1 MRSLL
6 ATAGAFAALAIA
18 PAAQSQDKA
27 SRAEY
32 PVFAGAYEPEDVD
45 ERGLWASFDEVERKV
60 STSKDLIRDDV
71 LNQYLQDVLCNSV
84 GDDRCNATRIYIVR
98 NNAFNASMAPNGM
111 MMVNSGLLLRMRN
124 EAELASVLGHEFS
137 HFEQRHSLQLFKR
150 LRSGSDIASIVGVVV
165 GVPLGAF
172 FLLDVFSFNREMEKQ
187 ADITSADY
195 LAASPY
201 ASAAAADIWVR
212 LIDEDDARAEERK
225 RRKRGRSTGWFA
237 SHPAPLARSEYLARA
252 AEIHADDGEYGYER
266 YAETMDPFLLT
277 FFEDQLQRN
286 DFAASRYILD
296 QMAGDQWRAVHYV
309 MQGELYRKRGMPRD
323 LVTAEESYR
332 AAIDAGTTRPEA
344 WRGLGLTLMRARNR
358 EQGAEALATYLE
370 LAPDAPDAPM
380 MQMMIKGS

>member
-6 ATAGAFAALAIA
+6 ATAGAVVALACA
-18 PAAQSQDKA
+18 PAVQAGDKA
-27 SRAEY
+27 NRAEY
-32 PVFAGAYEPEDVD
+32 PVFTGAYEPEDVD
-45 ERGLWASFDEVERKV
+45 ERGLWESFDEVERKV
-60 STSKDLIRDDV
+60 ATSKDLIRDEGI
-71 LNQYLQDVLCNSV
+71 NQYMKDVLCRSV
-84 GDDRCNATRIYIVR
+84 GDDRCNATRIYVVR

-150 LRSGSDIASIVGVVV
+150 LRSGSDIASIVSVVV

-172 FLLDVFSFNREMEKQ
+172 FLLDVFSFNRDMEKE
-187 ADITSADY
+187 ADVASADY

-201 ASAAAADIWVR
+201 ASRAAADIWVR
-212 LIDEDDARAEERK
+212 LIDEDDARAEERN

-252 AEIHADDGEYGYER
+252 TADHADDGDYGFER
-266 YAETMDPFLLT
+266 YGETMDPYLLT

-286 DFAASRYILD
+286 DFAASKFILD
-296 QMAGDQWRAVHYV
+296 QMGGDQWRPIHYV
-309 MQGELYRKRGMPRD
+309 MQGELYRKRGLPRD
-323 LVTAEESYR
+323 LVTAEEAYR
-332 AAIDAGTTRPEA
+332 TAIEAGSTRPEA